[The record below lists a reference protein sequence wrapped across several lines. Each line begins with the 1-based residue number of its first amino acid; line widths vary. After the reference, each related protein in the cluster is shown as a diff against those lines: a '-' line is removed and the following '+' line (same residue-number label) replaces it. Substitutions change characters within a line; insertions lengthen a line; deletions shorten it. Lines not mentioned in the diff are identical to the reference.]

1 MNWSYSSSEISGL
14 VKKSRNT
21 CSLWLFRLF
30 RASGAATAAAAVS
43 SILPSSST
51 VVCAHQHAA
60 AGRGRGGLW
69 NFGMFIVDLVR
80 ALTNN
85 RCLMQANTN
94 ISWHATLLTW
104 ICKGLSPLNLQT
116 QIITDFGAGVLPSNT
131 SMQTRESGWL
141 YEINAQ
147 KNKWRGGECCGFCFV
162 LL

>member
-1 MNWSYSSSEISGL
+1 MNWSRDFWVSQEEQKHLLPVTVQAVSGL
-14 VKKSRNT
+14 RSRHCCCCCVLHLAIFLYSRL
-21 CSLWLFRLF
+21 CSPACCSWTRE
-30 RASGAATAAAAVS
+30 
-43 SILPSSST
+43 
-51 VVCAHQHAA
+51 
-60 AGRGRGGLW
+60 GGLW

-147 KNKWRGGECCGFCFV
+147 KNKWRRGECRGFCFV